1 MDSKKYAVSVVVPVF
16 NGENAIRRTLDSLL
30 DQTFE
35 SLQIVCV
42 DDGSTDSTA
51 SILTEISAS
60 EPRLKV
66 VATKNHGTY
75 KAREAGIEVAE
86 GEYIGFCDCGDTVE
100 PSMFEE
106 LYECAKRNSAD
117 IVVCGY
123 RRMRDEAVISEEMQ
137 QGEERVAVIDVH
149 SGWLA
154 AVNTSLWNK
163 LIEAKVLQKRIRL
176 SDSPRIMED
185 AMLLFSIYPY
195 AKRMAFLP
203 KELYRYNTVG
213 GSAMSRVE
221 PNELDGLFENW
232 LDVRNYAMQHVPGF
246 QSIIDIAAFVHMGIS
261 ASLRLL
267 QNRGSA
273 AKQDI
278 LNICR
283 HLEKDFSTL
292 VGSQF
297 LNSTYVKSNS
307 SMKGIKLAYICW
319 RLHLLIPTLKAYAVF
334 LDKANKG
341 ISW

>member
-66 VATKNHGTY
+66 VTTKNHGTY
-75 KAREAGIEVAE
+75 KAREVGIEVAE

-123 RRMRDEAVISEEMQ
+123 QRMRDGAVISEEMQ
-137 QGEERVAVIDVH
+137 QGEERVVAIDVH

-176 SDSPRIMED
+176 SDSPRVMED

-203 KELYRYNTVG
+203 KALYRYNTVG

-221 PNELDGLFENW
+221 PNELDGLFEDW
-232 LDVRNYAMQHVPGF
+232 LAVRNYAVQRSSGF
-246 QSIIDIAAFVHMGIS
+246 KQIIDLAVFVHMGVS
-261 ASLRLL
+261 VTLRLI
-267 QNRGSA
+267 QNEYSDKKKCVKYIREHVE
-273 AKQDI
+273 
-278 LNICR
+278 R
-283 HLEKDFSTL
+283 DFST
-292 VGSQF
+292 VRKNPF
-297 LNSTYVKSNS
+297 LTYSYSKENPS
-307 SMKGIKLAYICW
+307 IKNIKFAYVFW
-319 RLHLLIPTLKAYAVF
+319 RLPIFVLALKVYALLLQKTG
-334 LDKANKG
+334 KG